1 MQKKKKITGVMY
13 STNPDFKYNIQN
25 TAEPETIPPQQQQLR
40 VFIETKHR
48 GGKIATVI
56 KGFIGKNAD
65 LEILGKQLKMKCGT
79 GGSVKDNEI
88 IIQGNF
94 REKVTQYLLAQG
106 YKAKIA
112 GG

>member
-1 MQKKKKITGVMY
+1 MQKKKNISGVVY
-13 STNPDFKYNIQN
+13 STNPDFQYNYQN
-25 TAEPETIPPQQQQLR
+25 SDEPETLPPQQQQLR

-48 GGKIATVI
+48 GGKTATVV

-65 LEILGKQLKMKCGT
+65 LETLGKQIKMKCGT